1 MSESRTPHL
10 SIIIAVAAISSI
22 VVTLLAQYIM
32 GNDPVSTELR
42 KNAQDESQRIE
53 ALEAQIKALQGSIA
67 ENKKN
72 NRPAGTSVSAL
83 GDSKEQVGQSVTE
96 AEEIK
101 KDDEKKNPLLEFM
114 KAMGDQESKNEV
126 SGEVAKLT
134 ERLGLNE
141 SQREQLSEMLMA
153 RTKKQQE
160 AGILMFTGKASLA
173 DLIAA
178 DKDNFSEVDAAM
190 ADLLLPE
197 QLEDYN
203 AYADDREAQRIEKKT
218 NEDLDG
224 LRSIADLT
232 EQQESEAFD
241 IFVELNAADKPG
253 ILPEGTTVEQFNGFI
268 DQAIDKRIER
278 LRPILSE
285 QQLGS
290 YRVQTDGF
298 RTMIKALISGGTGNP

>member
-96 AEEIK
+96 AEETK

-160 AGILMFTGKASLA
+160 AGILMFTGKASLV

-190 ADLLLPE
+190 ADLLSPE

-241 IFVELNAADKPG
+241 IFVELNAAEKPG
-253 ILPEGTTVEQFNGFI
+253 RLPEGTTVEEFNGFV
-268 DQAIDKRIER
+268 DQAIDNRIER
-278 LRPILSE
+278 LQPILSE

>member
-1 MSESRTPHL
+1 MNESKSPRL
-10 SIIIAVAAISSI
+10 IIVVPVVAVAGML
-22 VVTLLAQYIM
+22 VTLLVQWIM
-32 GNDPVSTELR
+32 DNGSTDVA
-42 KNAQDESQRIE
+42 KTTGKGESHRIE
-53 ALEAQIKALQGSIA
+53 ALEAQLKALQQSVRPGR
-67 ENKKN
+67 ENK
-72 NRPAGTSVSAL
+72 RPDGTPVSAL
-83 GDSKEQVGQSVTE
+83 GDSKKPREQEV
-96 AEEIK
+96 AET
-101 KDDEKKNPLLEFM
+101 EKKEEENNPILEFM

-160 AGILMFTGKASLA
+160 SGILMFTGKASLA

-190 ADLLLPE
+190 ADLLSPE

-224 LRSIADLT
+224 LRRIADLT
-232 EQQESEAFD
+232 AQQESEAFD

-298 RTMIKALISGGTGNP
+298 RTMIKALISEGTGNP